1 MALQALS
8 ANTLSVW
15 GGGSFATGGPI
26 GNIQQAQ
33 LGILGLRYERLLLP
47 RPPHTS
53 TSGNGPTL
61 TYTVDVFPVLRLSA
75 TSESIDPTPPDRPPA
90 VREEDVDTYGTGI
103 SPAGLRVTFRS
114 DRRVQPFLAGSAGL
128 LYFGQPV
135 PSERGKQVNFVFDVG
150 AGLQVVLTPTLL
162 LSAGYRY
169 YHLSNGFR
177 GQINPGVDAN
187 FFYFGVSFSR

>member
-8 ANTLSVW
+8 ANTVSAW

-53 TSGNGPTL
+53 QSVNGPAL
-61 TYTVDVFPVLRLSA
+61 TYTVDVIPVLRLSA
-75 TSESIDPTPPDRPPA
+75 SAESIDPAPPDRPPA
-90 VREEDVDTYGTGI
+90 VREANVETYGTGI
-103 SPAGLRVTFRS
+103 SPAGLRLTFRAAK
-114 DRRVQPFLAGSAGL
+114 RVQPFLAGSAGL
-128 LYFGQPV
+128 LYLGQPV
-135 PSERGKQVNFVFDVG
+135 PSERGKQINFIFDVG
-150 AGLQVVLTPTLL
+150 TGVRIVLSPDLL

-187 FFYFGVSFSR
+187 LFYFGVSFSR

>member
-8 ANTLSVW
+8 ANTLSVEA
-15 GGGSFATGGPI
+15 GGSFATGGPI

-33 LGILGLRYERLLLP
+33 LGVLGLRYERLLLP
-47 RPPHTS
+47 RPPHTAQS
-53 TSGNGPTL
+53 MDGPTL
-61 TYTVDVFPVLRLSA
+61 TYMVGVFPVLRLSA
-75 TSESIDPTPPDRPPA
+75 TSESIDPTPPPYPPDI
-90 VREEDVDTYGTGI
+90 REEEVETYGTGV
-103 SPAGLRVTFRS
+103 SPAGLRLTFRAA
-114 DRRVQPFLAGSAGL
+114 RRVQPFLAGSAGL

-150 AGLQVVLTPTLL
+150 AGLRVVLSPNLL

-187 FFYFGVSFSR
+187 LFHFGVSFSR

>member
-8 ANTLSVW
+8 TNRLSVW
-15 GGGSFATGGPI
+15 GGRSFATGGPI

-33 LGILGLRYERLLLP
+33 LGMLGLRYERLLLP
-47 RPPHTS
+47 RPPHTPKS
-53 TSGNGPTL
+53 VNGPTL

-75 TSESIDPTPPDRPPA
+75 SSESIDPTSPDHPPA
-90 VREEDVDTYGTGI
+90 VREEDVETSGTGVN
-103 SPAGLRVTFRS
+103 PAGLRLTFRAAK
-114 DRRVQPFLAGSAGL
+114 RIQPFLMGSAGL

-150 AGLQVVLTPTLL
+150 AGIQAVLSPTLL

-177 GQINPGVDAN
+177 GRINPGVDAN
-187 FFYFGVSFSR
+187 LFYFGVSFSR